1 MPNHNPVTE
10 QRLSK
15 MLDAT
20 EDQGLKSV
28 YVGEGVV
35 FNKNLIRQSGF
46 NQAEQWLSRLTRS
59 SRERVR
65 ERALR
70 LRFKRHRIMK
80 RLVPYK
86 RFICSMESLRIRGK
100 SCY

>member
-46 NQAEQWLSRLTRS
+46 NQAEQWLSVQLGLLQGTRKGTC
-59 SRERVR
+59 V
-65 ERALR
+65 AAT
-70 LRFKRHRIMK
+70 F
-80 RLVPYK
+80 
-86 RFICSMESLRIRGK
+86 
-100 SCY
+100 